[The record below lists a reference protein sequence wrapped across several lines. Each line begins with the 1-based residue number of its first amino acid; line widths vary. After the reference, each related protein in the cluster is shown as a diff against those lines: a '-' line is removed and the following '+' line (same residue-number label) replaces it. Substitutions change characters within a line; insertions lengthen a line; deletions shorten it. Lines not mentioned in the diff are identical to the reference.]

1 MFFYNHQE
9 NKFLLGV
16 GHAFDRT
23 QTLSSDKDIVF
34 VRELGRHTDKSF
46 QDLCCSRSIEIYNTS
61 VLQDKQLCVLWSG
74 GIDSTVVLISLLQLT
89 PKVKVLLTKKS
100 IQEYP
105 DFYKRFVKNL
115 ECTFIDNDFIGGV
128 KETLKY
134 NVVVTGEIADQLF
147 GTEKYFRCKDKLQN
161 NWDTIVDKKFLHFLE
176 PYLCKSP
183 QKIKSVK
190 DFLWWVNYTLKY
202 QHVCFRIPIHID
214 QAILDKNLFHFF
226 DSQDWNDWAVS
237 TPTEEK
243 FFGTDFKNYKQ
254 IAKNYIY
261 KYTKDQDYKINK
273 TKVPSLDIY
282 NIKTPYKLITKDWV
296 WV

>member
-1 MFFYNHQE
+1 MVFYKEHDY
-9 NKFLLGV
+9 KILLGF
-16 GHAFDRT
+16 GYAFDRT
-23 QTLSSDKDIVF
+23 QTLSIDEDIIF
-34 VRELGRHTDKSF
+34 IRDLGSYTNKNFEDICF
-46 QDLCCSRSIEIYNTS
+46 SRATEIYNMS

-105 DFYKRFVKNL
+105 EFYEKCVKNL
-115 ECTFIDNDFIGGV
+115 DCTFIDSDFIDGV
-128 KETLKY
+128 KKTLKN

-147 GTEKYFRCKDKLQN
+147 GTDKYFQCKDKLQD
-161 NWDTIVDKKFLHFLE
+161 NWDTIVDKKFLYLLE
-176 PYLCKSP
+176 PYVCKSP

-202 QHVCFRIPIHID
+202 QHVCFRIPIHINK
-214 QAILDKNLFHFF
+214 AILDKNLLHFF

-261 KYTKDQDYKINK
+261 KYTKDQDYKLNK

-282 NIKTPYKLITKDWV
+282 GIKTPYKLITKDWV
-296 WV
+296 WE